1 MADTGTSSIFGP
13 SKDIDSINKAIG
25 ATNFDRATETNTIDC
40 SKIKNLPGILVV
52 NVNKLI
58 TVLNPK
64 LC

>member
-13 SKDIDSINKAIG
+13 SRDIDSINKAIG

-40 SKIKNLPGILVV
+40 SKANSLPGILVF

-58 TVLNPK
+58 IVLNPK
-64 LC
+64 LF